1 MSAAG
6 VSGFSLMG
14 ATVDPS
20 VTVFMALPGFF
31 GTTVVLSVSG
41 VTGPVLAIVAA
52 ITMSATGVAGVMCA
66 AEVSEVTL
74 FQVSPVS
81 RMLLLSW
88 VLFLPWVSFLHLVS
102 QVRLV
107 SHLPLFSWVPLVSGA
122 TPVVDAAA
130 VSLDALVLKSTVFL
144 GPSFALGAA
153 LPQMTQVQLVSLFPL
168 VSWVLSLGRVSGVS
182 IVSLVLLFHG
192 CRCCLRCPYCSGF
205 AAFAVR
211 VMGAAGI

>member
-107 SHLPLFSWVPLVSGA
+107 SRLPLLSWVLLVSWFLLFSGA
-122 TPVVDAAA
+122 AGF
-130 VSLDALVLKSTVFL
+130 S
-144 GPSFALGAA
+144 GPAFALGA
-153 LPQMTQVQLVSLFPL
+153 T
-168 VSWVLSLGRVSGVS
+168 
-182 IVSLVLLFHG
+182 LL
-192 CRCCLRCPYCSGF
+192 
-205 AAFAVR
+205 
-211 VMGAAGI
+211 